1 MYLPVEPV
9 GQIRAAQVEAGRK
22 RGKGQVLLQMQ
33 VDIVDDIADDHR
45 IAGGGVPRHPV
56 AILLQHLDHKG
67 LLLLFGGD
75 LSGSEQIIVIKG
87 IEVKGVYLGP
97 LGPVWVRTSGTWATK
112 TYYDFD
118 GHTGGTAPE
127 GFQNVLTREQWEG
140 VLDFV
145 KAVDGRLLISVG
157 NCVGNHKPDGSWDP
171 AQARLLLDF
180 SREYGVPVAAA
191 EFMNEPNLLG
201 MSGAPEGCTLE
212 QLCRDQ
218 DAFFRM
224 LKEDYPEVLLVGPSA
239 TCDPVGGMDETTS
252 KWLESLGIAMTP
264 DIMAGSTTTSGK
276 PASARK
282 VRPMR
287 CTAFSASWHRA
298 SAPPLVWC

>member
-1 MYLPVEPV
+1 MMIPEQVRRKLDAGQGHIVGQVAVYLPVEPV
-9 GQIRAAQVEAGRK
+9 GQIRAAQVEAGSK
-22 RGKGQVLLQMQ
+22 RGKGQILLQMQ

-45 IAGGGVPRHPV
+45 IACGRVLRHPV

-67 LLLLFGGD
+67 LFLLFGGD
-75 LSGSEQIIVIKG
+75 LSGGEQIIVIKG
-87 IEVKGVYLGP
+87 IEVKGVHLGP

-118 GHTGGTAPE
+118 DHTGGTAPE

-145 KAVDGRLLISVG
+145 KAVNDRLLISVG

-201 MSGAPEGCTLE
+201 MSGAPEGYTLE

-224 LKEDYPEVLLVGPSA
+224 LKE
-239 TCDPVGGMDETTS
+239 TT
-252 KWLESLGIAMTP
+252 
-264 DIMAGSTTTSGK
+264 
-276 PASARK
+276 R
-282 VRPMR
+282 R
-287 CTAFSASWHRA
+287 CCW
-298 SAPPLVWC
+298 

>member
-1 MYLPVEPV
+1 M
-9 GQIRAAQVEAGRK
+9 
-22 RGKGQVLLQMQ
+22 
-33 VDIVDDIADDHR
+33 
-45 IAGGGVPRHPV
+45 
-56 AILLQHLDHKG
+56 
-67 LLLLFGGD
+67 
-75 LSGSEQIIVIKG
+75 
-87 IEVKGVYLGP
+87 
-97 LGPVWVRTSGTWATK
+97 WVRTSGTWATK
-112 TYYDFD
+112 TYYGFD

-157 NCVGNHKPDGSWDP
+157 NCVGNHKPDDSWDP

-191 EFMNEPNLLG
+191 KFMNEPNLLG
-201 MSGAPEGCTLE
+201 MSGAPEGYTLK

-264 DIMAGSTTTSGK
+264 DIMAGLPTTSGK

-282 VRPMR
+282 ARPMR
-287 CTAFSASWHRA
+287 CTASSVSWHRV